1 MILSLL
7 WRNLWRN
14 KRRSLITMSSI
25 SFALLLSV
33 VVHSL
38 KSGVFE
44 HLIQNLVSS
53 YSGPVQIH
61 QQGYYDEPVIDHA
74 MDQDSVMQMLEHDSA
89 RLQLLPRLE
98 SYMLAGYEDRSR
110 VCMLIGTKLQEEEQM
125 SKLSAHVIS
134 GHTIQT
140 PGEVLMGEVLASRLK
155 VAPGD
160 TLVLYGQ
167 GYQGV
172 LAAGKYRLAGLLH
185 FGSPAMNENF
195 VYLSLAD
202 AQDLLGAYNR
212 ITSLISVPKEQTG
225 PEVLQAQL
233 KQQLPN
239 TFEVMT
245 WKEMMPEIDHHMQA
259 ENAGYQVFSGILYLL
274 ISFGFFGSVLMMTAE
289 RRAEFSMLMAIGM
302 HRRTLGILLF
312 METLLLSCLGVIAG
326 VMLALPLVTWFHVHP
341 IVMGGE
347 MGLAY
352 ERFGFEPVLPTA
364 VNASLF
370 WSQGLIVLVM
380 SVIIGLYPVIHLRKI
395 QPVIH
400 AT

>member
-38 KSGVFE
+38 KTGVFE

-53 YSGPVQIH
+53 YSGPVQVH
-61 QQGYYDEPVIDHA
+61 QQGYWDEPVIDRA
-74 MDQDSVMQMLEHDSA
+74 MDQDSAVRLLSADSA
-89 RLQLLPRLE
+89 RLHLLPRLE

-110 VCMLIGTKLQEEEQM
+110 VCMVIGTAMKAEEQL
-125 SKLSAHVIS
+125 SKLSSHIVA
-134 GHTIQT
+134 GQALKA
-140 PGEVLMGEVLASRLK
+140 PGEVLMGEVLASRLQA
-155 VAPGD
+155 APGD
-160 TLVLYGQ
+160 TLVLFGQ

-185 FGSPAMNENF
+185 FGSPTMNENF
-195 VYLSLAD
+195 VYLALAD
-202 AQDLLGAYNR
+202 AQDLMGAYNR
-212 ITSLISVPKEQTG
+212 ITSLVTVSNGKQT
-225 PEVLQAQL
+225 PEALQAQL
-233 KQQLPN
+233 QQQLPK
-239 TFEVMT
+239 TLEVMT
-245 WKEMMPEIDHHMQA
+245 WKELMPEIDHHMQA

-289 RRAEFSMLMAIGM
+289 RRAEFSMLLAIGM
-302 HRRTLGILLF
+302 PRRTLGLLLF
-312 METLLLSCLGVIAG
+312 METLLLSFIGVFVG
-326 VMLALPLVTWFHVHP
+326 VMLALPLVSWFHVHP
-341 IVMGGE
+341 IVIGGE

-370 WSQGLIVLVM
+370 LGQGLVVLVM
-380 SVIIGLYPVIHLRKI
+380 SVLIGLYPVIHLRKI